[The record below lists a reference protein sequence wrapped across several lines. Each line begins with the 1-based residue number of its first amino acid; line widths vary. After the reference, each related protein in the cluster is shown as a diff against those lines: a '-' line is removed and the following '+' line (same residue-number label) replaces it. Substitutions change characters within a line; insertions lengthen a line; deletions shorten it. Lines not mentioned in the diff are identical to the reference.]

1 MRNARL
7 YWMILD
13 ASLLVGAASL
23 GAAEKRGLATDQI
36 EVIAHYP
43 LSGGPVNQ
51 LATATHWQ
59 KNYLY
64 VDQGAAGPVTI
75 LDVTNATAP
84 TAAGELDI
92 PKQEASGNLTPVVG
106 TAALIASSASVPTQ
120 PKDEANSDNP
130 ELRRPTTS
138 NRGTSVLRGY
148 INAERHVAR
157 SDLFGQLRWPLDAS
171 SASGNRHAAGET
183 VRATNPVRSLAIL
196 CAEGD
201 RSDRICLFARPV
213 LV

>member
-13 ASLLVGAASL
+13 ASLLVGAPSL

-36 EVIAHYP
+36 GVIAHYP

-120 PKDEANSDNP
+120 QRTKQTVTIPSFADPQHPTVARQFLGVTSMLKDMSRGLIYLANSDG
-130 ELRRPTTS
+130 LW
-138 NRGTSVLRGY
+138 VLRVHP
-148 INAERHVAR
+148 AT
-157 SDLFGQLRWPLDAS
+157 DMQLEKQFEQR
-171 SASGNRHAAGET
+171 
-183 VRATNPVRSLAIL
+183 IL
-196 CAEGD
+196 YD
-201 RSDRICLFARPV
+201 H
-213 LV
+213 